1 MDFDDQINLYP
12 RHPRL
17 SHRFLP
23 EDNDF
28 RQKALE
34 SEASFDE
41 NFCQLIMDTINDLN
55 VSSDVVFHTNTAVPK
70 VSRTLPKDL
79 NFQNAPEEP
88 NQVPENLLTELKN
101 YLQIRI
107 QKDIEKV
114 EEISDNY
121 PLLDMRKAILRIF
134 KAFSEL
140 CSIVI
145 STSAFET
152 LVILVIIFNTIVLAM
167 EDPKDDSLS
176 SPFRDF
182 ELFFTIFY
190 SIECGLKICSLGL
203 VLNKDSYLRD
213 WWNVLDFL
221 IIFTAWLDTLAGSGF
236 RLSALRSLRVL
247 RPLRGISSVS
257 GMRALIM
264 ALANSIKPLISA
276 LIVLVFFIL
285 VFAIGAVQLWM
296 GVLRQRCL
304 SVADGY
310 YSADSLCGAASC
322 GFDEECVETL
332 DNPNRGVTHFDNIF
346 VAFVTV
352 FQIVTMEGWTSI
364 LIYTEDAF
372 SKLSFIYYIPLLF
385 IAGNL
390 ILNMTLAIIT
400 STFKE
405 VSETISKH
413 SGNEAVLVDED
424 IFETIY
430 KNTTKMTPIMV
441 SLSKQAKKIPTF
453 ETESAGLSARRIKFD
468 TKLMENAKTS
478 KKIENELEN
487 ELEIEEQ
494 SIELWDKSKAIKPTQ
509 MNEPDSPL
517 IEIMQLEYV
526 DMPKT
531 IIQSKKLSVKQRN
544 NLIENNSLKIHKRV
558 SFCPITEEE
567 LPNLRKTLSF
577 SKLKQAVTVKQKTL
591 KALKSN
597 PSFIKKS
604 RLELIESCLLTSES
618 FREIMGNDNKPALYS
633 ETFEYNFK
641 YREIQTSEPFTEY
654 YTMKIDAIRQKYS
667 KIGSRFEIFRF
678 FYIRK
683 GPKNAFFTLNLN
695 CKKIIREVNENQLD
709 VIGCW
714 SGVDVS
720 LDLKSNFGMIEKYSF
735 MNFRIWSYGKVGDW
749 EKIKFPIKWL
759 MTYKHTNT
767 LIIIS
772 VIFNTSCLAYDH
784 YGISQTSS
792 GILQAIN
799 NFFTY
804 FFAAELFF
812 RVLGIG
818 ITAFLRDFMNYFDV
832 IVVTLSLIEI
842 FIISGGSSAISA
854 FRAIRVFRI
863 FRVLKVVR
871 LFRYLKSLETL
882 IKLIGNSIS
891 SLAYLFLLLLL
902 FLFIFTLLSMQIFG
916 GEFNFPEGL
925 PRGNF
930 DNFHWAFVTTFQLLT
945 TENWNDILTSSLRSS
960 LGICSSFFLIF
971 WIILGNFILLNLF
984 LAILLDSVESYKE
997 DKKEEVVEVDTFK
1010 RNNLMQ
1016 MRLDSIERFH
1026 DSDSDIDLFRCDTV
1040 EVMFKGVE
1048 CEKSYYLFRKSSFVR
1063 ISCIKMCRKGHL
1075 DNFILVLII
1084 LNSSK
1089 LVWDTYIIDEPEGS
1103 DKTKA
1108 SEILDLV
1115 FTSIFFLEFL
1125 IKSIA
1130 FGLVKDRMSYL
1141 QDSWN
1146 KLDFMV
1152 VVLSIIDLSVNSID
1166 LPVIKIF
1173 RLLRTLRPLR
1183 LINHNLSMK
1192 IAVSALIDSMIAI
1205 CNVLIVIFVVWLVFA
1220 ILGVSLL
1227 SGKMHYCSD
1236 SNISER
1242 QMCESSGFEWKN
1254 SDYNFDNVP
1263 QAMVTLF
1270 IVMSQESWP
1279 NRMYEGVDAR
1289 SDFQSPQQNFNP
1301 YIAYY
1306 YIVFVVIGNFF
1317 MVNLFTVIVFSKF
1330 NEAKE
1335 KETSFALFFLS
1346 KEQILWSEI
1355 QKLIIKAKPEF
1366 NHHGE
1371 SLNKFRLFFYRISKS
1386 KAFDVFVMAIILL
1399 NMLIMA
1405 MPYNEASLSYLLAV
1419 ENMNTVCTYIFIFE
1433 AIIKIIGLGG
1443 HYFKNYWNIFD
1454 FFIVS
1459 SSIVDLAIVYSGSS
1473 NSNRL
1478 LRQGPQ
1484 LVRVVRLLR
1493 ISRLLRLVKGLESLK
1508 NLLEIITY
1516 ALPAILNVLSL
1527 LLLIFFIY
1535 SILGV
1540 FLFFNVKKGK
1550 ILGDSYNFNNFHS
1563 AMNVL
1568 WRISTGEDYPT
1579 IMADCANYYGSQV
1592 YIVYYISFVIV
1603 IDFVVLELFVSI
1615 IIQHYEEFSH
1625 NPENALNIFIKDFKI
1640 FKKHWLKLTIG
1651 RDPFRIHKNDAID
1664 LLNNTC
1670 KDLKIFNQNF
1680 SPDMI
1685 KFVGSLNIPIDSE
1698 FYFFFNDVLYAIM
1711 KKKYAVIKKTKNSN
1725 MLKYL
1730 RKEEHNTKLNLKNI
1744 REKYFKKNK
1753 ISENDQAQLVNSIFL
1768 KTVVKKWKEYT
1779 KKKKEGLILDL
1790 DYSDFEYPGENSD
1803 NENF

>member
-12 RHPRL
+12 LHPRH

-23 EDNDF
+23 EDSDF

-41 NFCQLIMDTINDLN
+41 NYCQLIMDTINDLS
-55 VSSDVVFHTNTAVPK
+55 VSSDVVFHTSTAVSK

-88 NQVPENLLTELKN
+88 KQVSENLLTELKN

-121 PLLDMRKAILRIF
+121 PLLEMRKAGLRIF

-140 CSIVI
+140 CSIII
-145 STSAFET
+145 STSIFET
-152 LVILVIIFNTIVLAM
+152 FVILVIIFNTIVLAM

-203 VLNKDSYLRD
+203 VFNKDAYLRD

-296 GVLRQRCL
+296 GVLRGRCL
-304 SVADGY
+304 NLSSGG
-310 YSADSLCGAASC
+310 YSADSICGAATC
-322 GFDEECVETL
+322 GFEEECAETL

-364 LIYTEDAF
+364 LIYTENAF

-390 ILNMTLAIIT
+390 ILNLTLAIIT

-405 VSETISKH
+405 VSETISRQ

-430 KNTTKMTPIMV
+430 KNTTKTTPTMT
-441 SLSKQAKKIPTF
+441 SLSKQTNKIPTL
-453 ETESAGLSARRIKFD
+453 ETESAGVSARRIKFD

-478 KKIENELEN
+478 RKIEN
-487 ELEIEEQ
+487 ELEIEEH
-494 SIELWDKSKAIKPTQ
+494 SMEFWDKPKAIKPTQ
-509 MNEPDSPL
+509 INEPDSPL
-517 IEIMQLEYV
+517 IEMMPLEYSET
-526 DMPKT
+526 PKLV
-531 IIQSKKLSVKQRN
+531 IQSKKLSANQRN

-604 RLELIESCLLTSES
+604 RLELIESCLLSSES
-618 FREIMGNDNKPALYS
+618 FREIMGYDNKPPLYS
-633 ETFEYNFK
+633 EAFEYNFK
-641 YREIQTSEPFTEY
+641 YRDVQTADPFTEY
-654 YTMKIDAIRQKYS
+654 YTGKAESVRQKYS

-678 FYIRK
+678 FYTRRE
-683 GPKNAFFTLNLN
+683 PDSAFFALNFN
-695 CKKIIREVNENQLD
+695 CKKVIKEVNENQLD
-709 VIGCW
+709 VTGDW
-714 SGVDVS
+714 SGCDLGLDV
-720 LDLKSNFGMIEKYSF
+720 KSSFGMAEKYSF
-735 MNFRIWSYGKVGDW
+735 MNFRIWSDGKVGEW
-749 EKIKFPIKWL
+749 EKIKFPIKWF

-767 LIIIS
+767 LIIFS

-784 YGISQTSS
+784 YGISESTS
-792 GILQAIN
+792 GTLQAIN

-818 ITAFLRDFMNYFDV
+818 ISGFLRDFMNYFDV

-871 LFRYLKSLETL
+871 IFRYLKSLETL

-891 SLAYLFLLLLL
+891 SLGYLFLLLLL

-930 DNFHWAFVTTFQLLT
+930 DNFHWAFVTTFQVLT

-960 LGICSSFFLIF
+960 LGIWSSFFLIF

-997 DKKEEVVEVDTFK
+997 DKKEEVAVVETFK

-1026 DSDSDIDLFRCDTV
+1026 DSDSDIDLFRSDTV
-1040 EVMFKGVE
+1040 EAMFKGVE
-1048 CEKSYYLFRKSSFVR
+1048 CDKSYFLFRKSSVVR
-1063 ISCIKMCRKGHL
+1063 ITCIKMCKKGHL
-1075 DNFILVLII
+1075 DNFILALII

-1089 LVWDTYIIDEPEGS
+1089 LVWDTYIIDEPPGS
-1103 DKTKA
+1103 AKTQA

-1130 FGLVKDRMSYL
+1130 FGLVKERMTYM
-1141 QDSWN
+1141 QDNWN
-1146 KLDFMV
+1146 KLDFIV
-1152 VVLSIIDLSVNSID
+1152 VILSIIDLSVNSID

-1173 RLLRTLRPLR
+1173 RLLRTLKPLR

-1227 SGKMHYCSD
+1227 SGKMHYCSNSD
-1236 SNISER
+1236 LKER
-1242 QMCESSGFEWKN
+1242 QICDNSGFEWKN

-1289 SDFQSPQQNFNP
+1289 SDFESPLQNFNP

-1419 ENMNTVCTYIFIFE
+1419 ENMNTVCTYIFICE
-1433 AIIKIIGLGG
+1433 AVIKLIGLGG
-1443 HYFKNYWNIFD
+1443 NYFKNYWNCFD
-1454 FFIVS
+1454 FLIVS
-1459 SSIVDLAIVYSGSS
+1459 SSIVDLAIVYSGSN

-1550 ILGDSYNFNNFHS
+1550 IIGDSYNFSNFHS

-1592 YIVYYISFVIV
+1592 YIIYYISFVIV

-1615 IIQHYEEFSH
+1615 IIQHYDEFSH

-1651 RDPFRIHKNDAID
+1651 RDPLRIHKNDAID

-1670 KDLKIFNQNF
+1670 RDLRIFNQNF

-1698 FYFFFNDVLYAIM
+1698 FYFFFNDILYAIM

-1730 RKEEHNTKLNLKNI
+1730 RKEEHSTKMNLKKI
-1744 REKYFKKNK
+1744 REKYYKQNK
-1753 ISENDQAQLVNSIFL
+1753 ISENDQALLINSIFL
-1768 KTVVKKWKEYT
+1768 KTVFKKWKEYS
-1779 KKKKEGLILDL
+1779 KKKKEGLLSDL

>member
-1 MDFDDQINLYP
+1 MDFDDQIDLHP
-12 RHPRL
+12 RHRHPKPCFQ
-17 SHRFLP
+17 SQ
-23 EDNDF
+23 DNDF
-28 RQKALE
+28 RQQALE

-41 NFCQLIMDTINDLN
+41 NYCQLIMESINDLDI
-55 VSSDVVFHTNTAVPK
+55 SSNFVFHTSTAVSK

-79 NFQNAPEEP
+79 NFNSALEEP
-88 NQVPENLLTELKN
+88 KEISDKLLAELKN

-107 QKDIEKV
+107 QKDIEKI
-114 EEISDNY
+114 EEISDDY
-121 PLLDMRKAILRIF
+121 PLLDMRKAVLRVF
-134 KAFSEL
+134 KAVSEL
-140 CSIVI
+140 CSIII

-152 LVILVIIFNTIVLAM
+152 VVILVIFFNTIVLAM

-176 SPFRDF
+176 SPFREF

-203 VLNKDSYLRD
+203 VFNKEAYLRD

-276 LIVLVFFIL
+276 LIVLFFFIL

-296 GVLRQRCL
+296 GVLRKRCL
-304 SVADGY
+304 KLGDGKYAAD
-310 YSADSLCGAASC
+310 DVCGAVSC
-322 GFDEECVETL
+322 GFVEECAETL
-332 DNPNRGVTHFDNIF
+332 DNPNKGVTHFDNIF

-364 LIYTEDAF
+364 LIYTENAF

-390 ILNMTLAIIT
+390 MLNMTLAIIT

-405 VSETISKH
+405 VSEAISKQ

-424 IFETIY
+424 IFERIY
-430 KNTTKMTPIMV
+430 KNTTKMS
-441 SLSKQAKKIPTF
+441 SLLITSSKQTKKIPTY
-453 ETESAGLSARRIKFD
+453 ESESAGNSAFKLKFD

-478 KKIENELEN
+478 RKFDNELDYD
-487 ELEIEEQ
+487 ELSVEI
-494 SIELWDKSKAIKPTQ
+494 WDNPKMLKATQ
-509 MNEPDSPL
+509 L
-517 IEIMQLEYV
+517 IEIDSPIIVAMNLEFSQQ
-526 DMPKT
+526 PKVAAT
-531 IIQSKKLSVKQRN
+531 PKRLSNKQRN
-544 NLIENNSLKIHKRV
+544 NLIENNSMKIHKRV

-567 LPNLRKTLSF
+567 LPNLKKTLSF

-591 KALKSN
+591 NALKGN
-597 PSFIKKS
+597 PSFIQKS
-604 RLELIESCLLTSES
+604 RLELIDSCLISSES
-618 FREIMGNDNKPALYS
+618 LKEILSIDDKPSSSSSSKPAD
-633 ETFEYNFK
+633 TFFK
-641 YREIQTSEPFTEY
+641 YRQIQVPDPYINYYTTKTSELIE
-654 YTMKIDAIRQKYS
+654 KYS
-667 KIGSRFEIFRF
+667 KVGSRFKIFNF
-678 FYIRK
+678 FLITK
-683 GPKNAFFTLNLN
+683 GPKPAFFLLNLN
-695 CKKIIREVNENQLD
+695 CKQFIQELKENQSDL
-709 VIGCW
+709 IGNW
-714 SGVDVS
+714 SGS
-720 LDLKSNFGMIEKYSF
+720 DLGLASKSNNELIEKFSF
-735 MNFRIWSYGKVGDW
+735 MSFRIWSKGKLGDW
-749 EKIKFPIKWL
+749 EKIKFPVKCF
-759 MTYKHTNT
+759 MNYKHTNT
-767 LIIIS
+767 LIIVS

-784 YGISQTSS
+784 YGISQSAS
-792 GILQAIN
+792 ANLQSIN
-799 NFFTY
+799 NVFTY

-812 RVLGIG
+812 RVLGG
-818 ITAFLRDFMNYFDV
+818 GVTMFLRDFMNYFDV
-832 IVVTLSLIEI
+832 VVVTLSLVEI

-854 FRAIRVFRI
+854 FRAIRIFRI

-930 DNFHWAFVTTFQLLT
+930 DNFHWAFVTTFQVLT

-960 LGICSSFFLIF
+960 LGIWSSFFLIF
-971 WIILGNFILLNLF
+971 WIILGNFIILNLF

-997 DKKEEVVEVDTFK
+997 EKKEVVEVETFK
-1010 RNNLMQ
+1010 RNNVLQ

-1026 DSDSDIDLFRCDTV
+1026 DSDSDIDILRSNTV

-1048 CEKSYYLFRKSSFVR
+1048 CEKSYFLFRKSNFLR
-1063 ISCIKMCRKGHL
+1063 IRCIKMCRKGHL
-1075 DNFILVLII
+1075 DNFALVLII

-1103 DKTKA
+1103 VKA
-1108 SEILDLV
+1108 QVSEILDLV
-1115 FTSIFFLEFL
+1115 FTSVFFLEFL

-1141 QDSWN
+1141 QDNWN
-1146 KLDFMV
+1146 KLDFIV
-1152 VVLSIIDLSVNSID
+1152 VLLSIIDLSVNSIN

-1227 SGKMHYCSD
+1227 SGKMHYCSEA
-1236 SNISER
+1236 NLNER
-1242 QMCESSGFEWKN
+1242 QICNNSGFEWKN

-1289 SDFQSPQQNFNP
+1289 SDYESPVQNFNP

-1306 YIVFVVIGNFF
+1306 YIAFVVIGNFF

-1330 NEAKE
+1330 NEAKD

-1371 SLNKFRLFFYRISKS
+1371 SLNKFRLCFYKISKS
-1386 KAFDVFVMAIILL
+1386 KAFDVFVMAVILL

-1405 MPYNEASLSYLLAV
+1405 MPYNEASLTYLLAV
-1419 ENMNTVCTYIFIFE
+1419 ENMNTICTYIFICE
-1433 AIIKIIGLGG
+1433 AVIKIIGLGG
-1443 HYFKNYWNIFD
+1443 HYFKSYWNCFD
-1454 FFIVS
+1454 FLIVS
-1459 SSIVDLAIVYSGSS
+1459 SSIVDLVIVYSGSN
-1473 NSNRL
+1473 NSNTL

-1550 ILGDSYNFNNFHS
+1550 VIGDSYNFSNFHS

-1568 WRISTGEDYPT
+1568 WRISTGEDYPS
-1579 IMADCANYYGSQV
+1579 IMADCANYYGSRV
-1592 YIVYYISFVIV
+1592 YIIYYISFVIV

-1625 NPENALNIFIKDFKI
+1625 NPENALNIFMKDFKI

-1651 RDPFRIHKNDAID
+1651 KDPFRIHKVEMND
-1664 LLNNTC
+1664 LVCNTC
-1670 KDLKIFNQNF
+1670 KDLKIFNENF

-1685 KFVGSLNIPIDSE
+1685 KFIGSLNIPIDSE

-1711 KKKYAVIKKTKNSN
+1711 KKKYAVIKKTRNSN

-1730 RKEEHNTKLNLKNI
+1730 RKEEHNTKMELRKI
-1744 REKYFKKNK
+1744 REKYFKKKK
-1753 ISENDQAQLVNSIFL
+1753 ISESDQALLVNSIFL
-1768 KTVVKKWKEYT
+1768 RTVIKKWKDYA
-1779 KKKKEGLILDL
+1779 KRKKEGKIVDL

-1803 NENF
+1803 DENF

>member
-1 MDFDDQINLYP
+1 MDFDDQIGL
-12 RHPRL
+12 HPL
-17 SHRFLP
+17 HPHPNHRFP
-23 EDNDF
+23 PDDNDF
-28 RQKALE
+28 RQQALE

-41 NFCQLIMDTINDLN
+41 NFSQLIIETINDLDI
-55 VSSDVVFHTNTAVPK
+55 SSDIVFHTSTAVSK

-79 NFQNAPEEP
+79 NFQTALEAPKEISDK
-88 NQVPENLLTELKN
+88 LLAELKN

-107 QKDIEKV
+107 QKDIEKI
-114 EEISDNY
+114 EELSDDY
-121 PLLDMRKAILRIF
+121 PLLDMRKAVLRVF
-134 KAFSEL
+134 EAVSEL

-152 LVILVIIFNTIVLAM
+152 VVIFVIFFNTIVLAM

-176 SPFRDF
+176 SPFQEF

-203 VLNKDSYLRD
+203 VVNKDSYLRD
-213 WWNVLDFL
+213 WWNVLDFF

-276 LIVLVFFIL
+276 LIVLFFFIL

-296 GVLRQRCL
+296 GLLRKRCL
-304 SVADGY
+304 RLSDGS
-310 YSADSLCGAASC
+310 YSAEDVCGAASC
-322 GFDEECVETL
+322 GFVEECAETL
-332 DNPNRGVTHFDNIF
+332 DNPNKGVTHFDNIF

-364 LIYTEDAF
+364 LVYTENAF

-405 VSETISKH
+405 VSEAISQK

-424 IFETIY
+424 IFERIY
-430 KNTTKMTPIMV
+430 KNTTKMS
-441 SLSKQAKKIPTF
+441 SLLITTSKQTKKIPTF
-453 ETESAGLSARRIKFD
+453 ELESAGNTSSKVKFD

-478 KKIENELEN
+478 RKFEHELDYE
-487 ELEIEEQ
+487 EL
-494 SIELWDKSKAIKPTQ
+494 SIELWDNPKTFKATQ
-509 MNEPDSPL
+509 L
-517 IEIMQLEYV
+517 IEIDSPIIEAMNLDFSQE
-526 DMPKT
+526 PKVAAT
-531 IIQSKKLSVKQRN
+531 PQRLSNKQRN
-544 NLIENNSLKIHKRV
+544 NIIDNNSMKIHKRV

-567 LPNLRKTLSF
+567 LPNLKKTLSF

-591 KALKSN
+591 NALKGN

-604 RLELIESCLLTSES
+604 RLELIDSCITTSDS
-618 FREIMGNDNKPALYS
+618 LKDILGSDGKPSCRAKPADYS
-633 ETFEYNFK
+633 FKYCQIQEPDPCIEYNTTRISTLK
-641 YREIQTSEPFTEY
+641 E
-654 YTMKIDAIRQKYS
+654 KYS
-667 KIGSRFEIFRF
+667 NIGSRFKVFRF
-678 FYIRK
+678 FLLIK
-683 GPKNAFFTLNLN
+683 KPKLAFFLLNLN
-695 CKKIIREVNENQLD
+695 SKEFIQEVNQNQSEI
-709 VIGCW
+709 IGNW
-714 SGVDVS
+714 SGA
-720 LDLKSNFGMIEKYSF
+720 DLGLASKSKTELIEKFSF
-735 MNFRIWSYGKVGDW
+735 MGFRIWSKGRLGDW
-749 EKIKFPIKWL
+749 EKIKFPIKWI
-759 MTYKHTNT
+759 MNYRHTNT
-767 LIIIS
+767 LIIVS

-784 YGISQTSS
+784 YGISSRAS
-792 GILQAIN
+792 GNLQSIN

-804 FFAAELFF
+804 FFAGELFF
-812 RVLGIG
+812 RVLGVG
-818 ITAFLRDFMNYFDV
+818 LGTFLRDFMNYFDV
-832 IVVTLSLIEI
+832 VVVTLSLVEI

-902 FLFIFTLLSMQIFG
+902 FLFIFTLLGMQIFG

-930 DNFHWAFVTTFQLLT
+930 DNFHWAFVTTFQVLT

-960 LGICSSFFLIF
+960 LGIWSSFFLIF
-971 WIILGNFILLNLF
+971 WIILGNFIILNLF

-997 DKKEEVVEVDTFK
+997 DKKEEVAEVETVK
-1010 RNNLMQ
+1010 RNNVLQ

-1026 DSDSDIDLFRCDTV
+1026 DSDSDIDLLRSNTV

-1048 CEKSYYLFRKSSFVR
+1048 CEKSFFLFGKSNFLR
-1063 ISCIKMCRKGHL
+1063 IRCIKMCRKGSL
-1075 DNFILVLII
+1075 DNFVLVLII

-1089 LVWDTYIIDEPEGS
+1089 LVWDTYIVDEPGDS
-1103 DKTKA
+1103 VKA
-1108 SEILDLV
+1108 QVSGILDLI

-1125 IKSIA
+1125 VKSVA

-1141 QDSWN
+1141 QDNWN
-1146 KLDFMV
+1146 KLDFIV
-1152 VVLSIIDLSVNSID
+1152 VLLSIIDLSVNSID

-1205 CNVLIVIFVVWLVFA
+1205 CNVLVVIFVVWLVFA

-1227 SGKMHYCSD
+1227 SGKMHYCSN
-1236 SNISER
+1236 SNLNER
-1242 QMCESSGFEWKN
+1242 QVCNNSGFEWKN

-1289 SDFQSPQQNFNP
+1289 SDSESPIQNFNP

-1330 NEAKE
+1330 NEAKD

-1346 KEQILWSEI
+1346 KKQILWSEI
-1355 QKLIIKAKPEF
+1355 QKLIIKAKPEY

-1371 SLNKFRLFFYRISKS
+1371 SLNKFRLCFYKFSKS
-1386 KAFDVFVMAIILL
+1386 KAFDMFVMAIILL

-1405 MPYNEASLSYLLAV
+1405 MPYNEASLTYLLAV
-1419 ENMNTVCTYIFIFE
+1419 ENMNTVCTYIFICE
-1433 AIIKIIGLGG
+1433 AVIKIIGLGG
-1443 HYFKNYWNIFD
+1443 HYFKSYWNCFD
-1454 FFIVS
+1454 FLIVS
-1459 SSIVDLAIVYSGSS
+1459 SSIVDLVIVYSGSS

-1508 NLLEIITY
+1508 KLLEIITY

-1550 ILGDSYNFNNFHS
+1550 IIGDSYNFSNFHS

-1579 IMADCANYYGSQV
+1579 IMADCANYFGSRV
-1592 YIVYYISFVIV
+1592 YIIYYISFVIV

-1625 NPENALNIFIKDFKI
+1625 NPENALNIFMKDFKI
-1640 FKKHWLKLTIG
+1640 FKKHWLKLTMG
-1651 RDPFRIHKNDAID
+1651 KDPFRIHKNEMNE
-1664 LLNNTC
+1664 LVNNTC
-1670 KDLKIFNQNF
+1670 KDLKIFNENF

-1685 KFVGSLNIPIDSE
+1685 KFIGSLNIPIDSE
-1698 FYFFFNDVLYAIM
+1698 FYYFFNNVLYAIM

-1730 RKEEHNTKLNLKNI
+1730 RKEEHNAKMNLRKI
-1744 REKYFKKNK
+1744 REKYFKKKK
-1753 ISENDQAQLVNSIFL
+1753 ISESDQTLLVNSIFL
-1768 KTVVKKWKEYT
+1768 RTVIKKWKEYS
-1779 KKKKEGLILDL
+1779 KRKKEGKIDEL
-1790 DYSDFEYPGENSD
+1790 DYSDLQYPGQNSD
-1803 NENF
+1803 DENF